1 MLKLFKKNGTKRLL
15 IAEFNVS
22 EASPKDYYWNRDW
35 KIGNPEWLARL
46 SFSSKDTII
55 TRFWYPEWKQIMSRH
70 FKDILEE
77 GFDGI
82 FFTGI
87 ENYQY
92 FEQQTPL
99 E

>member
-1 MLKLFKKNGTKRLL
+1 MLFRSWHK
-15 IAEFNVS
+15 
-22 EASPKDYYWNRDW
+22 DW
-35 KIGNPEWLARL
+35 KVGYPSWLIRP
-46 SFSSKDTII
+46 SFDNKNNII
-55 TRFWYPEWKQIMSRH
+55 TKYWHNEWKQIISRH
-70 FKDILEE
+70 FKDVINE

-87 ENYQY
+87 ENYKY

>member
-1 MLKLFKKNGTKRLL
+1 
-15 IAEFNVS
+15 
-22 EASPKDYYWNRDW
+22 
-35 KIGNPEWLARL
+35 
-46 SFSSKDTII
+46 
-55 TRFWYPEWKQIMSRH
+55 MSRH